1 MIIEQ
6 LALWGDE
13 ATQEHP
19 ATFTT
24 YLADPMP
31 EHEDA
36 RRPAAIICGGG
47 SFTHVGVHE
56 KEPVALAFL
65 QAGYQAFTLDYVT
78 SSTGDVSYPNPEA
91 DLARMVATVRA
102 NAADWRVDPARVVV
116 VGFSAGGFVCASLA
130 TSWRGNTLP
139 KLVGLLRNPF
149 APMRWCLAIRRWTMR
164 ICAAC
169 SLKIPVSTCAFPRRA
184 ARQVV
189 TFLTITAA

>member
-31 EHEDA
+31 EHEDV

-78 SSTGDVSYPNPEA
+78 SSTGVSPIPIPRPI
-91 DLARMVATVRA
+91 LRA
-102 NAADWRVDPARVVV
+102 WSRLFAQ
-116 VGFSAGGFVCASLA
+116 
-130 TSWRGNTLP
+130 TL
-139 KLVGLLRNPF
+139 
-149 APMRWCLAIRRWTMR
+149 R
-164 ICAAC
+164 IGA
-169 SLKIPVSTCAFPRRA
+169 
-184 ARQVV
+184 
-189 TFLTITAA
+189 